1 MSSKSFEY
9 QRNCTVFQKDH
20 KNRAIIPYQFF
31 FIFRT
36 VVQWKLFR
44 EQLQLTNPIKSGL
57 ETIALKRTI
66 DLTGNEHVSI
76 FEFDVFSRLF
86 APWSNVI
93 QNWNVLAVTHPGYMA
108 FLTYD
113 EVREKLNQF
122 IEKPGR

>member
-1 MSSKSFEY
+1 MIYVGYQKHCRDHKSQTSSLSGD
-9 QRNCTVFQKDH
+9 NCTS
-20 KNRAIIPYQFF
+20 N
-31 FIFRT
+31 FIHFRT
-36 VVQWKLFR
+36 VVAWKIFR
-44 EQLQLTNPIKSGL
+44 EQLQVTNPIKSGL
-57 ETIALKRTI
+57 EAIALKRTI